1 MEAKTRKIVTIL
13 ALLGVSVSIHLTLI
27 KTSGN
32 TFSCTLGQCGTV
44 QDSKY
49 AEIFGMP
56 IVILGLIYY
65 VTLLTL
71 IRAKLNKPT
80 QAWALWG
87 LAFSSYLTI
96 IELFVLKAICGWCVI
111 SFVIII
117 LINLLVFRER
127 QSDLSSSRPRRI

>member
-1 MEAKTRKIVTIL
+1 METKTRKIVTIL
-13 ALLGVSVSIHLTLI
+13 ALLGVGVSIHLTLI
-27 KTSGN
+27 KTSDN
-32 TFSCTLGQCGTV
+32 TFFCTLGQCGTV
-44 QDSKY
+44 QNSKY
-49 AEIFGMP
+49 SEIFGMP
-56 IVILGLIYY
+56 VAVLGLIYY
-65 VTLLTL
+65 ITLLTL
-71 IRAKLNKPT
+71 NWAKLSKLT

-117 LINLLVFRER
+117 LINLLVFREE